1 MSIQFPFLAIKGESK
16 IFFFPLSSYTTKCP
30 GIRFRGTGMIGGGV
44 RPKGVDPIN
53 TTYPT
58 FSRSIKFMDFYPFAD
73 IETITSRLRLFIQ
86 LYTFEQAGIILKS
99 WYNKVYSCDYKYTS
113 LYSFIMD

>member
-1 MSIQFPFLAIKGESK
+1 
-16 IFFFPLSSYTTKCP
+16 
-30 GIRFRGTGMIGGGV
+30 
-44 RPKGVDPIN
+44 
-53 TTYPT
+53 
-58 FSRSIKFMDFYPFAD
+58 MDFYPFAD

-99 WYNKVYSCDYKYTS
+99 WYNKIYSCDYKYTS